1 MNDVNDVNAIYTN
14 SWTLQQAMESLAL
27 AANEIES
34 LRARVKELEK
44 LSEAISRDCNNT
56 ALQRNKL
63 YEELSALK
71 QQEP

>member
-14 SWTLQQAMESLAL
+14 SWTLQQAIESLAL

-34 LRARVKELEK
+34 LHARVEELERESIMWHK
-44 LSEAISRDCNNT
+44 RADAYLSELA
-56 ALQRNKL
+56 AM
-63 YEELSALK
+63 K